1 MCWAAG
7 LGQVEDAPSEI
18 RGFLLGAASA
28 AGAGLRTI
36 LVVASHVLAYFRNFS
51 TSQLTTWIEVL
62 RHAPPQF

>member
-1 MCWAAG
+1 MRWAAG

-36 LVVASHVLAYFRNFS
+36 LVVVSHVLAHFRNFS
-51 TSQLTTWIEVL
+51 TSQLL
-62 RHAPPQF
+62 N